1 MKIKQGVDT
10 EELIKN
16 LLREKI
22 ELTKLNFEKDKVII
36 SLNNRLRRYEGDNKN
51 GK

>member
-1 MKIKQGVDT
+1 MKIKQGVNT

-16 LLREKI
+16 LLKEKI